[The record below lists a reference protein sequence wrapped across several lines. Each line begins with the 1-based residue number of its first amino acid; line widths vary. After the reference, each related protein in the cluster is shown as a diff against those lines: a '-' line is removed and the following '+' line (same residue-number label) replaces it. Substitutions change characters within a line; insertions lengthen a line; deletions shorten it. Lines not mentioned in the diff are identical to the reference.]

1 MVELVYTA
9 DLKSA
14 IRRNMWV
21 RVPPLAPLTKEKN
34 MNPDQEEL
42 IYDALN
48 ALTNC
53 SQTLCLLA
61 YQHGT
66 YKDRNAYQEGVY
78 AAAVILQIAL
88 GDEALARGKAR
99 YDATRK
105 EKT

>member
-1 MVELVYTA
+1 M
-9 DLKSA
+9 
-14 IRRNMWV
+14 
-21 RVPPLAPLTKEKN
+21 P
-34 MNPDQEEL
+34 PDQEEL

-66 YKDRNAYQEGVY
+66 YKDRNAYQEGLY

-99 YDATRK
+99 YEAREAQAAFAQALSVPVDTGN
-105 EKT
+105 KTGEEL